1 MFCSRCGSEI
11 TDDMRFCGNCGAPI
25 NAQAQAPTVEPA
37 VDLQPTAEPVVGNSI
52 ALDRLTK
59 FTRNPLLL
67 LTAVVQ
73 SVLAVLV
80 TVWMAGNMK
89 NYAEVIEAIF
99 TQNPPFEV
107 GLYYFLQI
115 AANLLCIVASFMVAG
130 GMWMMVVG
138 DKTKLQPI
146 FTGGN
151 LIKAGLW
158 VTDSVMTMML
168 ISYLIQYIKQ
178 IEAYSKYGATDAVS
192 KMVTELVVAVGILSF
207 ATVMY
212 SMLSTLVAKFSNN
225 LRDVAGGRDPRFLRT
240 GGIGTAVMFTLA
252 AVLLIISAIVA
263 ENGMLTDQV
272 RGIMFTLIGMYV
284 LIAVLAGMFNGEMKN
299 IKNIYR

>member
-11 TDDMRFCGNCGAPI
+11 TNDMRFCGNCGAPV
-25 NAQAQAPTVEPA
+25 NAQAQAPEAAA
-37 VDLQPTAEPVVGNSI
+37 VSQPTAEPVAGNNI

-67 LTAVVQ
+67 LTALVQ

-80 TVWMAGNMK
+80 AVWIVGSMK
-89 NYAEVIEAIF
+89 NFGEIIEAIF
-99 TQNPPFEV
+99 TQNLPFEV

-115 AANLLCIVASFMVAG
+115 AANLLSIVASFMVAG
-130 GMWMMVVG
+130 GMWMMIVG
-138 DKTKLQPI
+138 DKTKLRLI
-146 FTGGN
+146 FNGGN

-158 VTDSVMTMML
+158 VTDGVMTMML

-178 IEAYSKYGATDAVS
+178 IEMYSKYGATDSVN
-192 KMVTELVVAVGILSF
+192 KLTTELVVAVVILSF
-207 ATVMY
+207 AAVMY
-212 SMLSTLVAKFSNN
+212 SMLSALVAKFSNN
-225 LRDVAGGRDPRFLRT
+225 LRDVAGGSDPRFLKT
-240 GGIGTAVMFTLA
+240 GGIGTAVMFVLA

-263 ENGMLTDQV
+263 ENVMLTDQV
-272 RGIMFTLIGMYV
+272 RGVMFTLIGMYV
-284 LIAVLAGMFNGEMKN
+284 LTAVLACMFNGEMKN